1 MSPHPVSLAALT
13 IALAL
18 VASAGQ
24 ALAAD
29 EAAGPT
35 RAAVKASVLAARARH
50 EPTPA
55 GEASQPFAAPAAG
68 AARSFA
74 DVRSETLGARAH
86 GLLVPAGEGSPAFE
100 VTGTRLARA
109 DVKESTRQARLSHEL
124 VPAGEGIGPTEQMA
138 RGPARRFETVAIF
151 RH

>member
-1 MSPHPVSLAALT
+1 MTPHPVSLAALT

-29 EAAGPT
+29 GAAGPT
-35 RAAVKASVLAARARH
+35 RAEVKASVLAARAHH
-50 EPTPA
+50 ELQPA
-55 GEASQPFAAPAAG
+55 GEASQPFAAPSTG
-68 AARSFA
+68 AARASA
-74 DVRSETLGARAH
+74 DVRTETLAARAH
-86 GLLVPAGEGSPAFE
+86 GMLVPAGEGSPAFE

-109 DVKESTRQARLSHEL
+109 DVKESTRQARLNHEL
-124 VPAGEGIGPTEQMA
+124 VPAGEGIGPTEQIA
-138 RGPARRFETVAIF
+138 RGPARRSETVAIF

>member
-29 EAAGPT
+29 EAAAPT
-35 RAAVKASVLAARARH
+35 RAEVKASVLAARAHH
-50 EPTPA
+50 ELKPA
-55 GEASQPFAAPAAG
+55 GEATQPFAAPSGG

-74 DVRSETLGARAH
+74 DVRSETLEARAH
-86 GLLVPAGEGSPAFE
+86 GMLVPAGEGSPALE
-100 VTGTRLARA
+100 ATGTRMARA
-109 DVKESTRQARLSHEL
+109 DVKESTHQARLHHEL
-124 VPAGEGIGPTEQMA
+124 VPAGEGFGPTEQMA
-138 RGPARRFETVAIF
+138 RGPLRRSEMVAIF